1 MQIALDCHPIFGGV
15 SDLDTV
21 IRNPADSQHV
31 KATYI
36 HIWNTTRKGFHCR

>member
-1 MQIALDCHPIFGGV
+1 
-15 SDLDTV
+15 V

-36 HIWNTTRKGFHCR
+36 HI